1 MTDES
6 DLLPNPEGFDTPES
20 LANYWRAYASFIER
34 ERIVLRAQTERA
46 RQLDSSPITEDWL
59 KSAGFKW
66 HQLERQTDKHW
77 LLWLGDATRE
87 RHSFTSFEDIGIE
100 LAPCWWKNSKDE
112 DAGDV
117 GKWFCWFRDD
127 AAGRYHRFIHIRH
140 LRTVGE
146 LTRLIEAITG
156 QTWDP
161 ANNLYG
167 SMRKPEDAER
177 IRQENQRLD
186 RRLTLESGECG
197 KWAEIEKDDTRG
209 RALPEHMT
217 AAIKGGGAK

>member
-1 MTDES
+1 VTHD
-6 DLLPNPEGFDTPES
+6 
-20 LANYWRAYASFIER
+20 
-34 ERIVLRAQTERA
+34 
-46 RQLDSSPITEDWL
+46 PITEDWL

-66 HQLERQTDKHW
+66 HQLERQPDKHW

-87 RHSFTSFEDIGIE
+87 RHSFTSYEDIGIE
-100 LAPCWWKNSKDE
+100 LAPCWWKNRKDE
-112 DAGDV
+112 NVGDV
-117 GKWFCWFRDD
+117 GSWFCWFRDD

-146 LTRLIEAITG
+146 LIHLIEAITG

-177 IRQENQRLD
+177 IRQESQRLD
-186 RRLTLESGECG
+186 RRMIFESWQ
-197 KWAEIEKDDTRG
+197 KWSDIEKDDTRG
-209 RALPEHMT
+209 RALPEHMS